1 VKISKIQ
8 TETLSKNVIALQ
20 ASDLCVCIRPSIG
33 TENLVPEK
41 VNYTKIAVR
50 VTVMNEVQFLLA
62 SEPRKPLKPRPFY
75 VYSLSKKH
83 ARKTTPRLRLPSPQK
98 DLAAIIN
105 KRHPRLEIQ
114 E

>member
-1 VKISKIQ
+1 MKIGKIQ

-20 ASDLCVCIRPSIG
+20 ASDLCTCIRPSIG
-33 TENLVPEK
+33 TENLVPEE

-75 VYSLSKKH
+75 VIFLVEENMRVKRRRACDYHHHKK
-83 ARKTTPRLRLPSPQK
+83 
-98 DLAAIIN
+98 I
-105 KRHPRLEIQ
+105 
-114 E
+114 